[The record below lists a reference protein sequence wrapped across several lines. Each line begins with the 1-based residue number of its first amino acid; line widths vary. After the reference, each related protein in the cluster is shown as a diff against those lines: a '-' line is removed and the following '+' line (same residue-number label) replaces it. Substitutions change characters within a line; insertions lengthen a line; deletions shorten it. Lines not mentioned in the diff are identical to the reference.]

1 MSTLLILFG
10 LIPAARRHNLDE
22 LGAEGADEAVDE
34 ESGGRV
40 DCQNEVVEVD
50 QALGGGDAVTRVA
63 RRDDLH

>member
-1 MSTLLILFG
+1 MDDV
-10 LIPAARRHNLDE
+10 AARE
-22 LGAEGADEAVDE
+22 VEGAGLEEEGVGGPLRVRDEAVDE
-34 ESGGRV
+34 ESGGSV